1 MITITTGIDKCA
13 QREIEGVVR
22 NERPNVARQGKGN

>member
-1 MITITTGIDKCA
+1 MTPITTGTDRMA

-22 NERPNVARQGKGN
+22 NERPNVARFKGE